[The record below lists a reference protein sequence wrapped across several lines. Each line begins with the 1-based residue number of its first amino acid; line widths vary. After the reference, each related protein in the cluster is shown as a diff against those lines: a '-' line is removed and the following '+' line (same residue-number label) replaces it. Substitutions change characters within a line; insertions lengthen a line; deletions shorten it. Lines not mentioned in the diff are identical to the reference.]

1 MMNIAAIIS
10 LIVNLSLV
18 LAQNKECPKYLSLRN
33 VKYRFVADGTGFS
46 TCLGDIPHCVY
57 TREMKFYCMYGENMK
72 YEPVVVEA
80 SYENLKEN
88 VTKTSFGKAGGEEFD
103 IDLTGTNSAI
113 RMTLYKMDV
122 EVRFLCN

>member
-1 MMNIAAIIS
+1 MNIATIIS
-10 LIVNLSLV
+10 LIVNLSLA
-18 LAQNKECPKYLSLRN
+18 LAQNKECPKYLSLRD

-46 TCLGDIPHCVY
+46 SCRGDIPHCVF
-57 TREMKFYCMYGENMK
+57 TREMKFYCMNGENMK
-72 YEPVVVEA
+72 YEPVVVQA

-103 IDLTGTNSAI
+103 IDLTGTNSAV
-113 RMTLYKMDV
+113 RMTLYQIDV

>member
-1 MMNIAAIIS
+1 M
-10 LIVNLSLV
+10 
-18 LAQNKECPKYLSLRN
+18 
-33 VKYRFVADGTGFS
+33 T
-46 TCLGDIPHCVY
+46 
-57 TREMKFYCMYGENMK
+57 GENMK

-122 EVRFLCN
+122 EVSKIPL

>member
-1 MMNIAAIIS
+1 
-10 LIVNLSLV
+10 
-18 LAQNKECPKYLSLRN
+18 
-33 VKYRFVADGTGFS
+33 
-46 TCLGDIPHCVY
+46 
-57 TREMKFYCMYGENMK
+57 MKFYCMSGENMK

-113 RMTLYKMDV
+113 RMTLYEMDV